1 MREWLR
7 KAFGQISGLWTQWKP
22 VQKAIFASVIGVA
35 VLGIVLLVTFSAR
48 PSMVPLLSRPVTDD
62 AVLDRIALRLD
73 EERIEYRITGDN
85 LVMVEDQRTAQRA
98 RSILVRED
106 LVPTEADPWDLFDVE
121 RWTQTD
127 FERNVNL
134 RRSITRQLEQHITAL
149 EDIDS
154 ASVTLVL
161 PERELFLED
170 QAPVT
175 ASVIVSPR
183 PGSDFRENRAKIEGI
198 ERLIQLAVEDL
209 QPENI
214 TITDRRGI
222 VLNDFERM
230 QDFDELELTRRELA
244 LMRDK
249 EREYR
254 EAIIEALRQI
264 YGSDR
269 VKILNIDVD
278 LDLGKR
284 TTETEEHFP
293 IITRPNNPL
302 TPFDDSEFV
311 LSIPRS
317 SEQLSEEY
325 RGTGFNPQGPPG
337 QEGQTPPAYRDLEGL
352 IGEWSSSE
360 DRTNYEINTRRILE
374 RGSPS
379 IRRISASV
387 ALDGRWE
394 RQYTEDGDIV
404 FNPDGSIAREY
415 LPVDEDDLETAE
427 DLVRHAVGFSE
438 ERGDSVTVRNVQFDR
453 SDMFAEEDAEYRR
466 RRQIQMIILYSLIG
480 IAAVLVI
487 FIAFRLISREIERRK
502 RLKEEELARQH
513 QAMREAALRS
523 AEEEGTEVEMS
534 VEERARLEMQ
544 ENAINMARE
553 HPEDVAQLIRT
564 WLMEE

>member
-85 LVMVEDQRTAQRA
+85 LIMVEDQRTAQRA
-98 RSILVRED
+98 RTILVREN
-106 LVPTEADPWDLFDVE
+106 LVPSEADPWDLFDVE

-183 PGSDFRENRAKIEGI
+183 PGSDFRENRAKVEGI

-254 EAIIEALRQI
+254 EAIIDALRQI

-293 IITRPNNPL
+293 ITTRPNNPL

-379 IRRISASV
+379 IRRITASV

-394 RQYTEDGDIV
+394 RQYTEDGDVI
-404 FNPDGSIAREY
+404 FNPDGSIARDY
-415 LPVDEDDLETAE
+415 IPVEDGDLETAE

-480 IAAVLVI
+480 IAAILVI
-487 FIAFRLISREIERRK
+487 FIAFRLISREIERRR

>member
-1 MREWLR
+1 MREWL
-7 KAFGQISGLWTQWKP
+7 KNAFGQISGLWAQWKP
-22 VQKAIFASVIGVA
+22 VQKLIFVSVIA
-35 VLGIVLLVTFSAR
+35 VSILGLVMLVTFSAR
-48 PSMVPLLSRPVTDD
+48 PTMVPIVGRPIIDE
-62 AVLDRIALRLD
+62 AALDRIAMRLD
-73 EERIEYRITGDN
+73 EEQIQYRITADN
-85 LVMVEDQRTAQRA
+85 MIMADDERTAKRA
-98 RSILVRED
+98 RAILVRED
-106 LVPTEADPWDLFDVE
+106 LVPTEVDPWDLFDVE

-175 ASVIVSPR
+175 ASVIVSPK
-183 PGSDFRENRAKIEGI
+183 PSSDFRENRAKIEGV

-230 QDFDELELTRRELA
+230 RDFDELELTRRELA
-244 LMRDK
+244 LMRDT

-254 EAIIEALRQI
+254 EAIIGALRQI
-264 YGSDR
+264 YGDNR
-269 VKILNIDVD
+269 VKVLNIDVD

-293 IITRPNNPL
+293 IVTRPDNPL

-317 SEQLSEEY
+317 SEVLREDY

-387 ALDGRWE
+387 ALDGIWR
-394 RQYTEDGDIV
+394 RQHTEEGDVIV
-404 FNPDGSIAREY
+404 QPDGSIAREY
-415 LPVDEDDLETAE
+415 IAITDEDLEIAE
-427 DLVRHAVGFSE
+427 DLVRHAVGFSR
-438 ERGDSVTVRNVQFDR
+438 ERGDSVTVRHVQFDR
-453 SDMFAEEDAEYRR
+453 SDLFAEEDAEYRR

-480 IAAVLVI
+480 IAALLVI
-487 FIAFRLISREIERRK
+487 FIAFRLISRELERRR

>member
-1 MREWLR
+1 MREWL
-7 KAFGQISGLWTQWKP
+7 KNAFGQISGLWAQWKP
-22 VQKAIFASVIGVA
+22 VQKLIFVSVIA
-35 VLGIVLLVTFSAR
+35 VSILGLVMLVTFSAR
-48 PSMVPLLSRPVTDD
+48 PTMVPIVGRPIIDE
-62 AVLDRIALRLD
+62 AALDRIAMRLD
-73 EERIEYRITGDN
+73 EEQIQYRITADN
-85 LVMVEDQRTAQRA
+85 MIMADDERTAKRA
-98 RSILVRED
+98 RAILVRED
-106 LVPTEADPWDLFDVE
+106 LVPTEVDPWDLFDVE

-175 ASVIVSPR
+175 ASVIVSPK
-183 PGSDFRENRAKIEGI
+183 PSSDFRENRAKIEGV

-230 QDFDELELTRRELA
+230 RDFDELELTRRELA
-244 LMRDK
+244 LMRDT

-254 EAIIEALRQI
+254 EAIIGALRQI
-264 YGSDR
+264 YGDNR

-293 IITRPNNPL
+293 IVTRPDNPL

-317 SEQLSEEY
+317 SEVLREDY

-387 ALDGRWE
+387 ALDGIWR
-394 RQYTEDGDIV
+394 RQHTEEGDVIV
-404 FNPDGSIAREY
+404 QPDGSIAREY
-415 LPVDEDDLETAE
+415 IAITDEDLEIAE
-427 DLVRHAVGFSE
+427 DLVRHAVGFSR
-438 ERGDSVTVRNVQFDR
+438 ERGDSVTVRHVQFDR
-453 SDMFAEEDAEYRR
+453 SDLFAEEDAEYRR

-480 IAAVLVI
+480 IAALLVI
-487 FIAFRLISREIERRK
+487 FIAFRLISRELERRR

>member
-85 LVMVEDQRTAQRA
+85 LIMVEDQRTAQRA
-98 RSILVRED
+98 RTILVREN

-183 PGSDFRENRAKIEGI
+183 PGSDFRENRAKVEGI

-254 EAIIEALRQI
+254 EAIIDALRQI

-278 LDLGKR
+278 LDLGKP

-293 IITRPNNPL
+293 ITTRPNNPL

-379 IRRISASV
+379 IRRITASV

-394 RQYTEDGDIV
+394 RQYTEDGDVI
-404 FNPDGSIAREY
+404 FNPDGSIARDY
-415 LPVDEDDLETAE
+415 IPVEDGDLETAE

-480 IAAVLVI
+480 IAAILVI
-487 FIAFRLISREIERRK
+487 FIAFRLISREIERRR

>member
-85 LVMVEDQRTAQRA
+85 LIMVEDQRTAQRA
-98 RSILVRED
+98 RTILVREN
-106 LVPTEADPWDLFDVE
+106 LVPSEADPWDLFDVE

-183 PGSDFRENRAKIEGI
+183 PGSDFRENRAKVEGI

-254 EAIIEALRQI
+254 EAIIDALRQI

-293 IITRPNNPL
+293 ITTRPNNPL

-379 IRRISASV
+379 IRRITASV

-394 RQYTEDGDIV
+394 RRYTEDGDVI
-404 FNPDGSIAREY
+404 FNPDGSIARDY
-415 LPVDEDDLETAE
+415 IPVEDGDLETAE

-480 IAAVLVI
+480 IAAILVI
-487 FIAFRLISREIERRK
+487 FIAFRLISREIERRR

>member
-1 MREWLR
+1 MREWL
-7 KAFGQISGLWTQWKP
+7 KNAFGQISGLWAQWKP
-22 VQKAIFASVIGVA
+22 VQKLIFVSVIA
-35 VLGIVLLVTFSAR
+35 VSILGLVMLVTFSAR
-48 PSMVPLLSRPVTDD
+48 PTMVPIVGRPIIDE
-62 AVLDRIALRLD
+62 AALDRIAMRLD
-73 EERIEYRITGDN
+73 EEQIQYRITADN
-85 LVMVEDQRTAQRA
+85 MIMADDERTAKRA
-98 RSILVRED
+98 RAILVRED
-106 LVPTEADPWDLFDVE
+106 LVPTEVDPWDLFDVE

-175 ASVIVSPR
+175 ASVIVSPK
-183 PGSDFRENRAKIEGI
+183 PSSDFRENRAKIEGV

-230 QDFDELELTRRELA
+230 RDFDELELTRRELA
-244 LMRDK
+244 LMRDT

-254 EAIIEALRQI
+254 EAIIGALRQI
-264 YGSDR
+264 YGDNR

-293 IITRPNNPL
+293 IVTRPDNPL

-317 SEQLSEEY
+317 SEVLREDY

-387 ALDGRWE
+387 ALDGIWR
-394 RQYTEDGDIV
+394 RQHTEEGDVIV
-404 FNPDGSIAREY
+404 QPDCSIAREY
-415 LPVDEDDLETAE
+415 IAITDEDLEIAE
-427 DLVRHAVGFSE
+427 DLVRHAVGFSR
-438 ERGDSVTVRNVQFDR
+438 ERGDSVTVRHVQFDR
-453 SDMFAEEDAEYRR
+453 SDLFAEEDAEYRR

-480 IAAVLVI
+480 IAALLVI
-487 FIAFRLISREIERRK
+487 FIAFRLISRELERRR